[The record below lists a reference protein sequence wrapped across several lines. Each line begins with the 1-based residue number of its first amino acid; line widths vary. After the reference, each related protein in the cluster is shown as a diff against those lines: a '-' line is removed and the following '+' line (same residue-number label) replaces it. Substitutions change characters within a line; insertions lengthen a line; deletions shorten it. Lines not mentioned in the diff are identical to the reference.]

1 MVKGAIR
8 IETRISDYGHEPAV
22 YRITEEK
29 HRYLMLAFEEAD
41 EARAAG
47 KAIAKLLEVPFKDHI
62 YSEPKLEGAI
72 TGRMSATKSNL
83 STEPK
88 VLLFTRPKKVMGAP
102 KLCLEMLTEG
112 KLTEQEIKCV
122 FADKYIQAGHKE
134 NKAKQLADWLLKES
148 KKKI

>member
-8 IETRISDYGHEPAV
+8 IETRVTKSYESGV

-29 HRYLMLAFEEAD
+29 QRFLLFAFEDAD

-47 KAIAKLLEVPFKDHI
+47 KAIAKLLDIEYKDHI

-83 STEPK
+83 SNEPK

-112 KLTEQEIKCV
+112 IKTETEIRNI
-122 FADKYIQAGHKE
+122 FIDKYIKAGHKSI
-134 NKAKQLADWLLKES
+134 KAGQLADWLLKAA